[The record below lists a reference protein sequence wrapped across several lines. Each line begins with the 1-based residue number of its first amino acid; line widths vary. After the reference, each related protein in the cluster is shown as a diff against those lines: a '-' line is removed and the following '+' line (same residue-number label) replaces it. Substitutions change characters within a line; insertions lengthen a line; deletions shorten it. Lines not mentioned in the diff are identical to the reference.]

1 MSYVFDSSAMLAFLR
16 DENGADVVEA
26 HLDSDAPCYAHAVN
40 LCEVFYDGLREG
52 GGARAEKENAL
63 LLAAGIIESDAM
75 DGVFW
80 RDVAALVAKYR
91 SGKGNRLA
99 LGDAC
104 GVALARRLNADF
116 VTADHG
122 ELDVVKAD
130 GAARII
136 FIR

>member
-1 MSYVFDSSAMLAFLR
+1 MSYVFDSSAMLAVLR
-16 DENGADVVEA
+16 NENGADRVEA
-26 HLDSDAPCYAHAVN
+26 LLDGDAPCYAHAVN
-40 LCEVFYDGLREG
+40 LCEVFYDGLRVG
-52 GGARAEKENAL
+52 GVAAAE
-63 LLAAGIIESDAM
+63 AGVANLQEDGIEERSDL
-75 DGVFW
+75 DGIFW

-99 LGDAC
+99 LGDAF

-116 VTADHG
+116 VTADRG
-122 ELDVVKAD
+122 ELEVVAAS